1 VPDDPVGHAH
11 AFLHTRRQARI
22 HRSAG

>member
-11 AFLHTRRQARI
+11 ALLHTRRHARI